1 MFGYSQEELLGQPI
15 EILLPERFRKIHPQ
29 HHEGYFAAPHI
40 RPMGTGLDLV
50 GRRKDGSEFPV
61 DVTLGPLKTEE
72 GLLVISVIRD
82 ITERKHAEETL
93 RESEEKYRT
102 IIQTIEDGYYE
113 VDIAGNF
120 TFHNDSLCRILGYSP
135 SELMGMNNQ
144 QYADAETSKQVYQ
157 AFNKV
162 FRTGQPRQEFNWPI
176 IRKDGTKRYIDT
188 SIHLMRNATGKPVG
202 FRGILRDIT
211 ERKRAEKIQSTL
223 FQISEATNLSSNLG
237 GLLQTIHNVLGTLLD
252 TTNFYIALYDQNSDR
267 YSFPYFVDQ
276 HDQSDF
282 TPQQL
287 KKSLTDYVRRTGR
300 PLLADQKVCR
310 QLEEKSGVELVGT
323 PSPIWLGVPL
333 KTPNGVIGVVVVQSY
348 TDATAYSEK
357 DLELMTF
364 VSGHIAMAIERKQAE
379 QSLRKSEERS
389 RTIFEQSNDAIFV
402 VDPERDQILDVNAKA
417 CTMLSYSREE
427 LLSLPMSAIHPN
439 QMSKFRTFA
448 QRVFE
453 QGHGQTDELTCL
465 AKTGQCIP
473 AEISASV
480 VDEFAD
486 RPVILALVRDIT
498 ERKRAGEA
506 LRASEASPAGAQRMS
521 HVGSWDWDV
530 EKNQAFCSDEYYRI
544 LGVPL
549 GQSDWSFDKFLN
561 CVHPEDRQRVK
572 KAHGDALA
580 GGKPYNTEYRIIR
593 PDGSER
599 IVSAQGEVSVDE
611 AGQPTRMVGTV
622 HDITERKQAEEALRQ
637 STQRNAALI
646 DAIPDMMFTLD
657 RRGVYVDFV
666 PANGLEP
673 YAPPDQFLGR
683 TVFEVLPPSL
693 AQDVMRGVEL
703 ALDSG
708 RPERLE
714 YELELDD
721 GRHQYEARIV
731 KSKED
736 EALAIVRDVTAQ
748 KRQEREEELRRV
760 RDELE
765 GRVEKEMLGKNP
777 YGLTFREFT
786 VLHLAANGAA
796 DKEIA
801 DQLGI
806 STFTVSKHVANIL
819 GKMAASSRTEA
830 CVRALREGLLT

>member
-1 MFGYSQEELLGQPI
+1 MRTVPAAHLARARETLQALQATLPVLLDTAPDSIVVVNSDGHIVLANARVENMFGYSQEELLGQPI

-276 HDQSDF
+276 YDEVHIA
-282 TPQQL
+282 PPQL

-300 PLLADQKVCR
+300 PLLVDETLHR
-310 QLEEKSGVELVGT
+310 QLEERGEVELVGT

-333 KTPNGVIGVVVVQSY
+333 KTAHGVVGVVVVQNY
-348 TDATAYSEK
+348 TDAKAYSEK
-357 DLELMTF
+357 DLDLMTF
-364 VSGHIAMAIERKQAE
+364 VSGHIAMAIERKRAE
-379 QSLRKSEERS
+379 EAVQHAEEKYRGIFEDAIVGIFQTTPEGRYLSVNPALAHLYGYESPQELMASVTDIGRQIYVDPGRREEFKRLMEEQGYVWNFEYQVHDKDGRKIWLLENSRAIRDARGTVLYYVGTVENITDRKRAEEALRKSEERFRS
-389 RTIFEQSNDAIFV
+389 MFEATAIGVAVADMNGHLVESNRRLQ
-402 VDPERDQILDVNAKA
+402 E
-417 CTMLSYSREE
+417 MLGYSGEE
-427 LLSLPMSAIHPN
+427 LHRMVFTKFTHPEDASADMELYKELITGKRDHYQMEKRYIRKVDRVVWVRLTVSLMRGAGNEPHFAIG
-439 QMSKFRTFA
+439 M
-448 QRVFE
+448 VE
-453 QGHGQTDELTCL
+453 
-465 AKTGQCIP
+465 
-473 AEISASV
+473 
-480 VDEFAD
+480 
-486 RPVILALVRDIT
+486 DIT
-498 ERKRAGEA
+498 ERKRA
-506 LRASEASPAGAQRMS
+506 
-521 HVGSWDWDV
+521 
-530 EKNQAFCSDEYYRI
+530 
-544 LGVPL
+544 
-549 GQSDWSFDKFLN
+549 
-561 CVHPEDRQRVK
+561 
-572 KAHGDALA
+572 
-580 GGKPYNTEYRIIR
+580 
-593 PDGSER
+593 
-599 IVSAQGEVSVDE
+599 
-611 AGQPTRMVGTV
+611 
-622 HDITERKQAEEALRQ
+622 EEALRQ
-637 STQRNAALI
+637 SEAEYRSLIQGAAYGI
-646 DAIPDMMFTLD
+646 YRCTTEGKFLD
-657 RRGVYVDFV
+657 VN
-666 PANGLEP
+666 PALV
-673 YAPPDQFLGR
+673 A
-683 TVFEVLPPSL
+683 
-693 AQDVMRGVEL
+693 
-703 ALDSG
+703 
-708 RPERLE
+708 
-714 YELELDD
+714 
-721 GRHQYEARIV
+721 
-731 KSKED
+731 
-736 EALAIVRDVTAQ
+736 
-748 KRQEREEELRRV
+748 
-760 RDELE
+760 
-765 GRVEKEMLGKNP
+765 MLG
-777 YGLTFREFT
+777 Y
-786 VLHLAANGAA
+786 
-796 DKEIA
+796 D
-801 DQLGI
+801 
-806 STFTVSKHVANIL
+806 S
-819 GKMAASSRTEA
+819 EA
-830 CVRALREGLLT
+830 E